1 MRALILTP
9 LLTIVISCNGLYSNI
24 NYIDV
29 SSSVKDIQFYELV
42 EESIEDG
49 TGVEII
55 LAVPKEA
62 SITRSWGGNPFETNN
77 VAVFN
82 YIKNK
87 SGYLVMIDRL
97 KSKNTANTTNKEYID
112 LIYNGFIIK
121 YDGDLNQ
128 MKRIFPNTIFKNL
141 EIVDFKANLII
152 NKKYFSKKIAFYI
165 DARNEGTELENI
177 PLTEFTFITH
187 HNETKYTIS
196 IVRYGNYSISDM
208 VGIANTIGGS
218 IRFK

>member
-1 MRALILTP
+1 MRTTFLIP
-9 LLTIVISCNGLYSNI
+9 LLTIVMSCNGLDSNI

-42 EESIEDG
+42 EESNGDG

-62 SITRSWGGNPFETNN
+62 SITRSFGGNSFETNN

-87 SGYLVMIDRL
+87 SGYAVIIDKL
-97 KSKNTANTTNKEYID
+97 KTKNTANTTNKEYID
-112 LIYNGFIIK
+112 ILYNEFITK

-128 MKRIFPNTIFKNL
+128 LKRIFPKTLFKNL

>member
-1 MRALILTP
+1 MKILFLIP
-9 LLTIVISCNGLYSNI
+9 LLTIVISCNGIDSNI

-29 SSSVKDIQFYELV
+29 SSSLKDIQFYELV
-42 EESIEDG
+42 EESITDD

-55 LAVPKEA
+55 LAVPKQA
-62 SITRSWGGNPFETNN
+62 SVTRSWGGNSFETNN
-77 VAVFN
+77 IAVFN

-87 SGYLVMIDRL
+87 SGYAIIVDKL

-112 LIYNGFIIK
+112 IASNEFIIN
-121 YDGDLNQ
+121 YNGDLNQ
-128 MKRIFPNTIFKNL
+128 LKKIFPKTIFKEI
-141 EIVDFKANLII
+141 EIVDYKGNLII
-152 NKKYFSKKIAFYI
+152 NKKHFAKRIAFYV

-177 PLTEFTFITH
+177 PLTDFTFITH